1 PIMAAILPQP
11 TFRTKPRK
19 YEAKLRKM
27 PSNRYEAARRHGTN
41 DANELLYLA
50 ESLDEERLSEK
61 SIVNY
66 LNKLKE
72 LFSWAVDE
80 DYLTKNP
87 AVKIVPKVLAIQKR
101 AQDARDKF
109 EQSDLLS
116 IFSVEWFKLAG
127 IARNK
132 SGGLRETRPYYYWL
146 PLLGLYTGAR
156 LNEICQLYLEDIEE
170 YEPGKY
176 LIFINDHDPAT
187 AHDKNPTFAI
197 DKSIKNKASKRSIPI
212 HPDLVFLGLIDYIHA
227 LKANGY
233 TRLFP
238 ELRFDRIKGYARAAG
253 SWFNER
259 FLGKTLKFERNGMK
273 TFHSFRH
280 TFITALI
287 DNAIPENII
296 NEIAGHERGDTT
308 SLN

>member
-1 PIMAAILPQP
+1 M
-11 TFRTKPRK
+11 
-19 YEAKLRKM
+19 
-27 PSNRYEAARRHGTN
+27 
-41 DANELLYLA
+41 
-50 ESLDEERLSEK
+50 
-61 SIVNY
+61 
-66 LNKLKE
+66 
-72 LFSWAVDE
+72 
-80 DYLTKNP
+80 
-87 AVKIVPKVLAIQKR
+87 
-101 AQDARDKF
+101 
-109 EQSDLLS
+109 
-116 IFSVEWFKLAG
+116 
-127 IARNK
+127 
-132 SGGLRETRPYYYWL
+132 RETRPYYYWL

-176 LIFINDHDPAT
+176 FIFINDHDPAT

-212 HPDLVFLGLIDYIHA
+212 HPDLVSLGLIDYIHA

-280 TFITALI
+280 TLITALI

-296 NEIAGHERGDTT
+296 NEIADHERGDTT
-308 SLN
+308 SLNRYGKDAAARQCPHLEKLNFNLPAIQPFKVYEGLASIKHALRRRVSPANS